1 MTPVDIEII
10 SARWILPIDQI
21 QPLANQITVLEN
33 HAIVVEE
40 RCIIAIGPS
49 DELLARYPN
58 ASHTALNHH
67 ILMPGLVNA
76 HNFTAMSLLKGL
88 TKPQPLPKWLNDIW
102 TIERQWLSESFAR
115 DGVTLGIAEMLLSG
129 TTCFSDSYLFPNAS
143 ASITESLGMRAQIHF
158 PISEQASNW
167 AQNSEEY
174 FEKGLEIADEYRQSA
189 LITTGFGPYS
199 ANRVSNQSF
208 ERIAMLAEEIDR
220 PIHLYLHQHEA
231 EINDSIDKY
240 GLQPIQRLSELG
252 VLSPRTQAIQAGL
265 LDTNSEQLLV
275 ESGASVI
282 HCPGASLKLQT
293 ACSPSAKLLE
303 QGVNMGLGTDSA
315 ACGNTLNLFSQ
326 LNLAVMLSAEAD
338 IEKPLSCAAALRM
351 ATLGGAETLG
361 LDSEIGSLSVGK
373 QADIIAIDTQTPSLQ
388 PLQSITRQLV
398 NVGADAP
405 VSHVW
410 VAGQRKVSD
419 GQLVDIDL
427 NAVLAKSDWWKKQ
440 LAS

>member
-1 MTPVDIEII
+1 
-10 SARWILPIDQI
+10 
-21 QPLANQITVLEN
+21 
-33 HAIVVEE
+33 
-40 RCIIAIGPS
+40 
-49 DELLARYPN
+49 
-58 ASHTALNHH
+58 
-67 ILMPGLVNA
+67 
-76 HNFTAMSLLKGL
+76 
-88 TKPQPLPKWLNDIW
+88 
-102 TIERQWLSESFAR
+102 
-115 DGVTLGIAEMLLSG
+115 
-129 TTCFSDSYLFPNAS
+129 
-143 ASITESLGMRAQIHF
+143 
-158 PISEQASNW
+158 
-167 AQNSEEY
+167 
-174 FEKGLEIADEYRQSA
+174 
-189 LITTGFGPYS
+189 
-199 ANRVSNQSF
+199 
-208 ERIAMLAEEIDR
+208 MLAEEIDR
-220 PIHLYLHQHEA
+220 PIHLYLHQHEV

-252 VLSPRTQAIQAGL
+252 VLSPRTQAIQASL
-265 LDTNSEQLLV
+265 LDTNSEKLLV

-282 HCPGASLKLQT
+282 YCPGASLKLQT

-388 PLQSITRQLV
+388 PLHSITRQLV
-398 NVGADAP
+398 NAGADAP

-427 NAVLAKSDWWKKQ
+427 NAVLVKSDWWKKQ
-440 LAS
+440 LTS